1 MEAEELVKEAKSL
14 GARVE
19 TVKRHCKKQKATS
32 QNVFDYCPIEKQ
44 REFGINLGS
53 AGGPAVVCKGH
64 SLATGGS
71 HKRTPTPE
79 EKGMGLGEVIVI
91 EYSEPKTCPF
101 YIEGGIIG
109 WKIFL
114 PKRA

>member
-1 MEAEELVKEAKSL
+1 MEATELVRIAKSL

-19 TVKRHCKKQKATS
+19 TIKRRCKKQKATS
-32 QNVFDYCPIEKQ
+32 QNVFDYCPSEKR

-53 AGGPAVVCKGH
+53 AGGPAVVCKGY
-64 SLATGGS
+64 SVATGGS
-71 HKRTPTPE
+71 HKRKDDE
-79 EKGMGLGEVIVI
+79 FGEVNVI

-109 WKIFL
+109 WKIYL
-114 PKRA
+114 PAKK

>member
-1 MEAEELVKEAKSL
+1 MMEAEELVEVAKSL

-19 TVKRHCKKQKATS
+19 LIRGLCRKQKPTS
-32 QNVFDYCPIEKQ
+32 TNVFDYCPIEKQ
-44 REFGINLGS
+44 REFGMNLGS
-53 AGGPAVVCKGH
+53 AGGPVVVCKGH

-71 HKRTPTPE
+71 HKRVGD
-79 EKGMGLGEVIVI
+79 KLGEVKVI

-101 YIEGGIIG
+101 YVERGVIG

-114 PKRA
+114 PA